1 MAYANGKYAKF
12 ISDRSGMEFPYT
24 EMVKEWNGARVH
36 KSEFEPKTPQD
47 KPHKYKTDAEALQFA
62 RPDRAEPATERLL
75 PKNPFS
81 TGANTAVITV
91 FEPDHGRSTGDT
103 VRFRNAINGLN
114 TNVSALFVNSES
126 GHTITKID
134 DDFYSY
140 TIGGGF
146 LGLGLSS
153 APPRF
158 GGEQASSG
166 PVTVSN

>member
-1 MAYANGKYAKF
+1 MSYATGKYAKF
-12 ISDRSGMEFPYT
+12 ISDRSGMEYPYS
-24 EMVKEWNGARVH
+24 EMVVEWNGARVH

-47 KPHKYKTDAEALQFA
+47 RPNKHMPDAISLQYPRPA
-62 RPDRAEPATERLL
+62 RVEPATERLL

-81 TGANTAVITV
+81 TGANTAVITI
-91 FEPDHGRSTGDT
+91 FEPGHGRSTGDT
-103 VRFRNAINGLN
+103 VRFRNAVSGQN
-114 TNVSALFVNSES
+114 TNVSDLFVNSES

-140 TIGGGF
+140 DNG

-153 APPRF
+153 IIIF
-158 GGEQASSG
+158 GGEQASAG

>member
-1 MAYANGKYAKF
+1 M
-12 ISDRSGMEFPYT
+12 
-24 EMVKEWNGARVH
+24 
-36 KSEFEPKTPQD
+36 
-47 KPHKYKTDAEALQFA
+47 
-62 RPDRAEPATERLL
+62 L

-91 FEPDHGRSTGDT
+91 FEPGHGRSTDDT

-114 TNVSALFVNSES
+114 TNVSDLFVNSES

-146 LGLGLSS
+146 LGLGLPS
-153 APPRF
+153 A
-158 GGEQASSG
+158 
-166 PVTVSN
+166 T